1 MQWSYI
7 SLNIPFPND
16 ISSIYILRE
25 AGWLLPP
32 PSSND
37 QTHISIHALRE
48 AGRLV
53 NHTFWSAWNIS
64 IHALHEA
71 GRLFS
76 IVTRSSSFYFNPRP
90 ARSRATTSRSPI
102 HSLIPDFNPRPA
114 RSRAT
119 ANSTKLPLIFSI
131 ISIVFLVKFISIHF
145 FTTHF
150 CFPKQHFMHF
160 YRCESSGIF
169 MCTSY
174 SHLQPY
180 HNISLCFSKSSYLS
194 CLFPDMN

>member
-1 MQWSYI
+1 M
-7 SLNIPFPND
+7 
-16 ISSIYILRE
+16 ILYLFKYSVSQRHFFN
-25 AGWLLPP
+25 LP
-32 PSSND
+32 
-37 QTHISIHALRE
+37 
-48 AGRLV
+48 
-53 NHTFWSAWNIS
+53 
-64 IHALHEA
+64 
-71 GRLFS
+71 
-76 IVTRSSSFYFNPRP
+76 P
-90 ARSRATTSRSPI
+90 ARSRATTVREWQESHPA
-102 HSLIPDFNPRPA
+102 DFNPRPA

-150 CFPKQHFMHF
+150 CFLRQHFMHF

-180 HNISLCFSKSSYLS
+180 HNISLCFSESSYLS
-194 CLFPDMN
+194 CLLPDMN